1 MKGVTYS
8 LKEFLGGNL
17 HLTDPRNNLY
27 SIVIYLSPSNYHR
40 IISPA
45 DVSFTD
51 RTHIP
56 GRLLPVKDS
65 YAQKVK
71 GLFTLN
77 ERVVLQGSWEHGA
90 FALGMVGAYN
100 VGSITVSHPSD
111 HVTTNLPHDLL
122 YSRSRHHK
130 RYLEPWV
137 TCPGRELGTF
147 ELGSTVVMV
156 FEAPQLQWLVTSGQ
170 KVKVGQPIAVV
181 GDRETKERV
190 VDAYA
195 ESMKRAMEAVEK
207 VTIEAPEEKWSKS
220 EGESEGAETVSDD
233 VDVIDMTEEEME
245 GEMTEQEADNAV
257 VEIGEV
263 ADWMGKIAEVNET
276 ILDVV
281 VPEDIKAEVMDDNWV
296 IAADEKDKEFW

>member
-8 LKEFLGGNL
+8 LMEFLGSNL
-17 HLTDPRNNLY
+17 HLSDPHNNLY

-40 IISPA
+40 IISPT
-45 DVSFTD
+45 DISFTD

-77 ERVVLQGSWEHGA
+77 ERVVLKGSWDHGA

-100 VGSITVSHPSD
+100 VGSIRVSHPSD
-111 HVTTNLPHDLL
+111 NVTTNLPHDLL
-122 YSRSRHHK
+122 YKRSRHHK
-130 RYLEPWV
+130 HYLEPWV

-147 ELGSTVVMV
+147 ELGSTVVMI

-181 GDRETKERV
+181 GGKEEKERV
-190 VDAYA
+190 VAAYS
-195 ESMKRAMEAVEK
+195 ESMKRAMEAAEK
-207 VTIEAPEEKWSKS
+207 VAIEIPQQEWSEETS
-220 EGESEGAETVSDD
+220 ETVDEVSE
-233 VDVIDMTEEEME
+233 MTEEEME
-245 GEMTEQEADNAV
+245 AEMTEEEADDAV

-263 ADWMGKIAEVNET
+263 ADWMGKIAEVNDT

-281 VPEDIKAEVMDDNWV
+281 VPEEIKAEVMNDNWV
-296 IAADEKDKEFW
+296 IATEEKDKEFW

>member
-1 MKGVTYS
+1 M
-8 LKEFLGGNL
+8 
-17 HLTDPRNNLY
+17 
-27 SIVIYLSPSNYHR
+27 
-40 IISPA
+40 
-45 DVSFTD
+45 
-51 RTHIP
+51 
-56 GRLLPVKDS
+56 
-65 YAQKVK
+65 
-71 GLFTLN
+71 
-77 ERVVLQGSWEHGA
+77 
-90 FALGMVGAYN
+90 
-100 VGSITVSHPSD
+100 
-111 HVTTNLPHDLL
+111 
-122 YSRSRHHK
+122 
-130 RYLEPWV
+130 

-207 VTIEAPEEKWSKS
+207 VTIETPEEKRSRS

>member
-1 MKGVTYS
+1 M
-8 LKEFLGGNL
+8 
-17 HLTDPRNNLY
+17 
-27 SIVIYLSPSNYHR
+27 
-40 IISPA
+40 
-45 DVSFTD
+45 
-51 RTHIP
+51 
-56 GRLLPVKDS
+56 KDS

-137 TCPGRELGTF
+137 TCPGRELGTI

-207 VTIEAPEEKWSKS
+207 VTIEAPEEKKRRI
-220 EGESEGAETVSDD
+220 ENDRVVKKGAEKLAVKKGRYCS
-233 VDVIDMTEEEME
+233 
-245 GEMTEQEADNAV
+245 GSAAAGAV
-257 VEIGEV
+257 VAGDKVEE
-263 ADWMGKIAEVNET
+263 AGKVYI
-276 ILDVV
+276 
-281 VPEDIKAEVMDDNWV
+281 
-296 IAADEKDKEFW
+296 

>member
-1 MKGVTYS
+1 M
-8 LKEFLGGNL
+8 
-17 HLTDPRNNLY
+17 
-27 SIVIYLSPSNYHR
+27 
-40 IISPA
+40 
-45 DVSFTD
+45 
-51 RTHIP
+51 
-56 GRLLPVKDS
+56 
-65 YAQKVK
+65 
-71 GLFTLN
+71 
-77 ERVVLQGSWEHGA
+77 
-90 FALGMVGAYN
+90 
-100 VGSITVSHPSD
+100 
-111 HVTTNLPHDLL
+111 
-122 YSRSRHHK
+122 
-130 RYLEPWV
+130 

-281 VPEDIKAEVMDDNWV
+281 VPEDIKAEVTDDNWV

>member
-147 ELGSTVVMV
+147 ELGSTVVMSSRRRSC
-156 FEAPQLQWLVTSGQ
+156 SG
-170 KVKVGQPIAVV
+170 
-181 GDRETKERV
+181 
-190 VDAYA
+190 
-195 ESMKRAMEAVEK
+195 
-207 VTIEAPEEKWSKS
+207 W
-220 EGESEGAETVSDD
+220 
-233 VDVIDMTEEEME
+233 
-245 GEMTEQEADNAV
+245 
-257 VEIGEV
+257 
-263 ADWMGKIAEVNET
+263 
-276 ILDVV
+276 
-281 VPEDIKAEVMDDNWV
+281 
-296 IAADEKDKEFW
+296 